1 MIGILILIAMAIFVA
16 LMMTRRLATPL
27 ALMALA
33 VVVGLLLG
41 APLIGPP
48 ERSIFGAIISTGAIL
63 LAGTIVTVI
72 FGSWLGSVMDETGI
86 AQTLV
91 RKAVELGGDKPYA
104 IAFAVWFVAIFVGT
118 VTGSAPAAILI
129 GLIGIPAMLAAG
141 VPRTVAASTIV
152 VGLAC
157 GNPFQLQTWKYL
169 SQALSVPVADVQAF
183 EIRLFPIVL
192 AGGLIFLFV
201 QSRIAGRVHSWAATP
216 LETPSSGNTRKDV
229 PWYSLITPVL
239 PIALVLGGA
248 AFRVPIDI
256 IPALIIGILYGVLTT
271 QARQFNGIMLRTAYK
286 GLEQSAAPT
295 YLFIVIGMLLTAV
308 RLPAIIPALK
318 PIVDAVAPHNPWVY
332 ALSFGI
338 LAPLA
343 LYRGPLN
350 IVGMGV
356 GIAGVLLTTGAYPAM
371 LVLGTFAS
379 IAVIVGVSDPTSTQT
394 IWSAEYSGVRAE
406 AVMKMTLPFTWAIAL
421 AGVILAVLLY
431 LK

>member
-1 MIGILILIAMAIFVA
+1 MIGIFILIAMAIFVA

-41 APLIGPP
+41 APLIGAPDN
-48 ERSIFGAIISTGAIL
+48 SIFSGIVSSGAIL

-104 IAFAVWFVAIFVGT
+104 IALAVWFVAIFVGT

-169 SQALSVPVADVQAF
+169 SQALNVPVADVQAF
-183 EIRLFPIVL
+183 ELRLFPIVL

-201 QSRIAGRVHSWAATP
+201 QSRIAGRVHSWAAAP
-216 LETPSSGNTRKDV
+216 LETTGAGARKDV
-229 PWYSLITPVL
+229 PWYALITPVI
-239 PIALVLGGA
+239 PIGLVLGGA
-248 AFRVPIDI
+248 ALRVPIDI
-256 IPALIIGILYGVLTT
+256 IPALVIGILYGVLTT
-271 QARQFNGIMLRTAYK
+271 QARQFNGLMLRTAYK

-318 PIVDAVAPHNPWVY
+318 PIVDAIAPHNPWVY
-332 ALSFGI
+332 AISFGI

-406 AVMKMTLPFTWAIAL
+406 AVMKMTLPYTWAIAL
-421 AGVILAVLLY
+421 AGVILSVILY